1 VHELEVFVLD
11 ERRVVSTPHQLAE
24 AIASRIEG
32 GTHLQI
38 SSVTSPYPMIDL
50 LVRDPYAVIHYWSH
64 EGVAGD
70 QADSRVAD
78 PPEEVEFPH
87 SSLGDTIT
95 MPGSVLVDVRT
106 AVVCVEQFAQ
116 TLSRPTIVDWT
127 EL

>member
-1 VHELEVFVLD
+1 MFVLD
-11 ERRVVSTPHQLAE
+11 ERCVVATPHELAA

-38 SSVTSPYPMIDL
+38 ASTSSPYPMIDL
-50 LVRDPYAVIHYWSH
+50 LVRDPYAVIHYWPH

-70 QADSRVAD
+70 QADSNVTD

-95 MPGSVLVDVRT
+95 MPGSVLVDVGT
-106 AVVCVEQFAQ
+106 AVACVEQFAKTL
-116 TLSRPTIVDWT
+116 TLSDGR
-127 EL
+127 

>member
-1 VHELEVFVLD
+1 MFVLD
-11 ERRVVSTPHQLAE
+11 ERRVVATPHELAA

-38 SSVTSPYPMIDL
+38 ASTSSPYPMIDL
-50 LVRDPYAVIHYWSH
+50 LVRDPYAVIHYWPH

-70 QADSRVAD
+70 QADSNVTD

-95 MPGSVLVDVRT
+95 MPGSVLVDVGT
-106 AVVCVEQFAQ
+106 AVACVEQFAN
-116 TLSRPTIVDWT
+116 TLTRPTVVDWIQ
-127 EL
+127 L